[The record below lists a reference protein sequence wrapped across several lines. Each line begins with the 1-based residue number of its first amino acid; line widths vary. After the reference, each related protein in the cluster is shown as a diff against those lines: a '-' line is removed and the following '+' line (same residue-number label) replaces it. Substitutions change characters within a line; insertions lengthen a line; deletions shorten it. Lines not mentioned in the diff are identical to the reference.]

1 MTQREQEATIESL
14 QIEVNAAVSVL
25 AMLRRAAAEKGTL
38 NLYPI
43 FEDITLKF
51 ALDSYERMRALKG
64 Y

>member
-1 MTQREQEATIESL
+1 MTEREREAMIESL

-25 AMLRRAAAEKGTL
+25 CMLRRSATEKGTL
-38 NLYPI
+38 GLYPI

-51 ALDSYERMRALKG
+51 ALDSYEKIRSIQG